1 MTKQRHLR
9 PEFTQKLA
17 EQLFNGA
24 HINLISPHGQG
35 RRRTLQDLRHA
46 LPDALSI
53 FQTDLRTHEGD
64 LKTWVSQAITTTKQT
79 LLILHNFHLLSD
91 IIVLKQLNTIKKQ
104 HNIALL
110 SVSEK
115 TAPNLL
121 IHAENVLLPPITK
134 TQLLIEFKRRQLPI
148 DGAQYN
154 QLADS
159 LADWLLDQTSPYSL
173 LDEVDKTWFVQQAWK
188 N

>member
-1 MTKQRHLR
+1 MTEQRHLR

-46 LPDALSI
+46 LPDTLSV
-53 FQTDLRTHEGD
+53 FQTDLKTHEGD
-64 LKTWVSQAITTTKQT
+64 LKTWVSQAITTKQT

-91 IIVLKQLNTIKKQ
+91 ISVLEQLNTIKKQ

-110 SVSEK
+110 YVSEK
-115 TAPNLL
+115 TEQNLL
-121 IHAENVLLPPITK
+121 IHAENVLLPSITK
-134 TQLLIEFKRRQLPI
+134 AQLLIEFKRRQLPI
-148 DGAQYN
+148 DASQYN

-159 LADWLLDQTSPYSL
+159 LADWLIGCLIRHLHTAC
-173 LDEVDKTWFVQQAWK
+173 WMR
-188 N
+188 